1 MRYFFHIFDGSELH
15 PDDVGN
21 NLPSLEHAR
30 RLAEVVAD
38 ELKKGGEFS
47 RSSLVIVADE
57 NDNILLECGASK
69 KSLRWFPLQ
78 DLRRL
83 SRRAGLRMGTGSRRP
98 AAAPGARS
106 RAVAQNG
113 AAELHLNPFF
123 MYRSRND
130 CR

>member
-1 MRYFFHIFDGSELH
+1 LLTDLSLEDTGRLNECGAMRYFFHIFDGSELH

-21 NLPSLEHAR
+21 NLPSLEYAK

-69 KSLRWFPLQ
+69 KSLQ
-78 DLRRL
+78 
-83 SRRAGLRMGTGSRRP
+83 
-98 AAAPGARS
+98 
-106 RAVAQNG
+106 
-113 AAELHLNPFF
+113 
-123 MYRSRND
+123 
-130 CR
+130 

>member
-30 RLAEVVAD
+30 RQVIAD

-69 KSLRWFPLQ
+69 KILQ
-78 DLRRL
+78 
-83 SRRAGLRMGTGSRRP
+83 
-98 AAAPGARS
+98 
-106 RAVAQNG
+106 
-113 AAELHLNPFF
+113 
-123 MYRSRND
+123 
-130 CR
+130 